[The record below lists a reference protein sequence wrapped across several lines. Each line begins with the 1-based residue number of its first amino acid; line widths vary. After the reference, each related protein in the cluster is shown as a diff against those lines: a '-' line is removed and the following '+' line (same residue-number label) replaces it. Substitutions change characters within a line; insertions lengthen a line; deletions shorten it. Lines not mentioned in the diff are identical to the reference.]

1 MATLGE
7 QLVAKAKTAIGKPYV
22 WGATGPNGFDCSGL
36 VIWASRAFGIK
47 GLPRTSQAMR
57 TAGQSIPLSQIGVGD
72 LVTFTYTDRRGDNP
86 GPGNHVAIYAGG
98 GQVVQ
103 ASGSKVNV
111 GPLDTKH
118 IDRVIRLQGS
128 GVVPAGD
135 VSGGSAGGGGG
146 SVRRTFTAQHAGY
159 AAEPRTG
166 PYGAPTNP
174 FKLAGW
180 IASAGSEQ
188 AAAPG
193 GVVQASDG
201 SGGFGGSM
209 PWDGVGTVLL
219 ASLFVLGGLVL
230 VVVGGR
236 LAIRPAEG

>member
-1 MATLGE
+1 MEKVGKALG
-7 QLVAKAKTAIGKPYV
+7 K
-22 WGATGPNGFDCSGL
+22 
-36 VIWASRAFGIK
+36 
-47 GLPRTSQAMR
+47 
-57 TAGQSIPLSQIGVGD
+57 VGD
-72 LVTFTYTDRRGDNP
+72 LLT
-86 GPGNHVAIYAGG
+86 
-98 GQVVQ
+98 
-103 ASGSKVNV
+103 
-111 GPLDTKH
+111 
-118 IDRVIRLQGS
+118 
-128 GVVPAGD
+128 
-135 VSGGSAGGGGG
+135 GGGG
-146 SVRRTFTAQHAGY
+146 SGGSPALPTIGKGVFTAQHAGY